1 MSRARILVVDD
12 DDLVRRVVRRVAVEF
27 GDVVAEADGAGA
39 LRALEQQDFDLVV
52 SDIRM
57 PPPDG
62 LELAAW
68 VRAERPGTR
77 VLLISG
83 FARPED
89 ESAIAALDATLLRKP
104 FDAGALRTAI
114 ATTLAAGGPD

>member
-1 MSRARILVVDD
+1 MSELRILVVDD
-12 DDLVRRVVRRVAVEF
+12 DDMVRRVVARVAREF
-27 GDVVAEADGAGA
+27 GAAVAEADGAAA
-39 LRALEQQDFDLVV
+39 LRALQAGDFDLVI

-62 LELAAW
+62 LQLAAW
-68 VRAERPGTR
+68 VRGQRPGTR

-89 ESAIAALDATLLRKP
+89 ETLIAGLGATLLRKP
-104 FDAGALRTAI
+104 FDAAALRQAIAGAL
-114 ATTLAAGGPD
+114 GGPER